1 MLDVKNDNIEDRI
14 FSEKNGNFQT
24 MNMIYKIKNVKKKR
38 KQQNNIKKMP
48 FPEVLENINET
59 EPEPANEPNNKK
71 TVEGFEQYKFE
82 YDDWDGY
89 DNINKKKGDSNG
101 KDIRQ
106 ILIDYINHIYDS
118 TRALNKSLAEQTVKF
133 FYDNKSL
140 KTEGN
145 KNEFSDENRKND
157 TEKMYKYICVIEA
170 LSFSFLVVNNWYFLM
185 FYNNFSGNKVK
196 MFDFSSK
203 MIKCLDEGTDENLI
217 FKNGVLYFIEY
228 ALWFPVKLEWLL
240 ITVFPSLTKKW
251 LGLSNTFNYIF
262 LFLLIAICSYNM
274 AFALKSF
281 LIDCINANFKNLL
294 VFFMGVMVVFLF
306 LKPEGYIDCHEGEI
320 ELTEDQKKNI
330 DKIDNFE
337 NLGDIMPTQNGY
349 KEQIQKY
356 TRNLNYKLD
365 LLKKTEVEIKNLV
378 EESKKDPINEPK
390 YEKELLRK
398 NAVAKKI
405 YDEVKNIKQ
414 LLVSLNKKRNIKRV
428 NGGNDDIEPFN
439 DQDQDEHDYTTT
451 SKFSGGFSAT
461 GTAKQAGTSVL
472 KLLWNVIRFAIVFII
487 SVPLGGILCVFY
499 FIFYSLYAVI
509 FYCNLDNNLMKE
521 TFVNVLKFID
531 NKKESDNPSE
541 TDTYFQKLVKKFY
554 EYIEH
559 ISDNFV
565 MIVYL
570 ITFIVFITDLTSIK
584 NTKFR
589 EVLYGL
595 IGGFIAISMGGLFL
609 NIRSRYGSL
618 YDIVRGI
625 KPPEKDYNN
634 AAQLFTAATYG
645 IFAITMSVFIVYPIG
660 LLIYSQFN

>member
-1 MLDVKNDNIEDRI
+1 MLDEKNDNIEDRI

-82 YDDWDGY
+82 YNDWDGY
-89 DNINKKKGDSNG
+89 DNINKKKGDSKG

-106 ILIDYINHIYDS
+106 ILIDYINYIYES
-118 TRALNKSLAEQTVKF
+118 TTALNRSFAEKSVNF

-140 KTEGN
+140 KSDKN
-145 KNEFSDENRKND
+145 KAEFSEENRKKD
-157 TEKMYKYICVIEA
+157 TENIYKYICVIEA

-185 FYNNFSGNKVK
+185 FYNNFSGNKLK
-196 MFDFSSK
+196 MFDFSAK

-240 ITVFPSLTKKW
+240 ISVFPNFTKKW

-262 LFLLIAICSYNM
+262 LFLLIAFCSYNM

-294 VFFMGVMVVFLF
+294 VFFMGVMVIFLF

-320 ELTEDQKKNI
+320 DLTEDQKKNI
-330 DKIDNFE
+330 DSIE
-337 NLGDIMPTQNGY
+337 NLGETMPIQNVY
-349 KEQIQKY
+349 KEQIENN
-356 TRNLNYKLD
+356 TRKLNYKLD
-365 LLKKTEVEIKNLV
+365 LLKKTEAEVKNLV
-378 EESKKDPINEPK
+378 EESKKDPSNREK

-398 NAVAKKI
+398 NAVGKKI
-405 YDEVKNIKQ
+405 FDEVKNIKQ
-414 LLVSLNKKRNIKRV
+414 IIVSLNKKRNIKRV
-428 NGGNDDIEPFN
+428 NGGNYDIEPF
-439 DQDQDEHDYTTT
+439 DDQEQDQYQDPYLPT
-451 SKFSGGFSAT
+451 SKFSGGFSVA

-472 KLLWNVIRFAIVFII
+472 KILWNVIRFAIVFLI
-487 SVPLGGILCVFY
+487 SVPLAGILCVFY
-499 FIFYSLYAVI
+499 FILYSLYAII

-570 ITFIVFITDLTSIK
+570 ITFIVFITDLTNIK

-625 KPPEKDYNN
+625 KPPEKDYTNS
-634 AAQLFTAATYG
+634 AELFTAATYG
-645 IFAITMSVFIVYPIG
+645 MFAITMSVFLIYPIG
-660 LLIYSQFN
+660 LLIYSQFK